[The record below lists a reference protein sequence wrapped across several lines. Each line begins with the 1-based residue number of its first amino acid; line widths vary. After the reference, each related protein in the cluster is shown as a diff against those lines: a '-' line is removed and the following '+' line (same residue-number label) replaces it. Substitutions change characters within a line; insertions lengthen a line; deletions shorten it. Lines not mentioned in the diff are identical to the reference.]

1 MGITVALL
9 AYLEAENIKAS
20 FSTIKKAAEALG
32 EPVEYIV
39 IDTEKPLDET
49 PDICKEYGVRYIN
62 QIYPHY
68 GGALRTAFQYASMDK
83 LFILDADGSPD
94 PAFMRPMYEAM
105 VGGADLVIGSRHVQN
120 GANADTKAN
129 ELMSNICNACY
140 RLGLGMRVKDC
151 STSYRLYRTEDVRKL
166 LLSSENFDIME
177 EVLLKLKLTKG
188 KGFTVKEVPVRAIVR
203 QSGESKRSL
212 LKFIYSLGRTLIKMV
227 VLRILA
233 RNGYDP
239 EKHERQSETI
249 TKVVIVCG
257 AAALALI
264 IAAGISVLI

>member
-9 AYLEAENIKAS
+9 SYLEAENIKTS
-20 FSTIKKAAEALG
+20 FPVIRNAAESLG

-39 IDTEKPLDET
+39 VDTEKPLDET
-49 PDICKEYGVRYIN
+49 PNICKAYGIRYIN

-94 PAFMRPMYEAM
+94 PAFLRPMYDALM
-105 VGGADLVIGSRHVQN
+105 SGADLVIGSRHIQN

-140 RLGLGMRVKDC
+140 RLGLGMRVRDC
-151 STSYRLYRTEDVRKL
+151 STSYRLYRTADVRKL

-177 EVLLKLKLTKG
+177 EILLKLKLTKG
-188 KGFTVKEVPVRAIVR
+188 KDFTVKEVPVRAIVR

-227 VLRILA
+227 ILRILA
-233 RNGYDP
+233 HNGYEP
-239 EKHERQSETI
+239 EKHERQSETLTKAVI
-249 TKVVIVCG
+249 TCG
-257 AAALALI
+257 AIVLLLILGAVISAL
-264 IAAGISVLI
+264 